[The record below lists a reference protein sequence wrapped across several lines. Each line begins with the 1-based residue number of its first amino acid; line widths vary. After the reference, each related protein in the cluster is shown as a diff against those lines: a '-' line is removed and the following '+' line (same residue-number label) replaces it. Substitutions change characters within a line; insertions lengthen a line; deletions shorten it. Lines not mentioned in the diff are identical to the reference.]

1 MPEKN
6 GVCADSSRIESRQPI
21 HMIVAMQESASEDQI
36 QQVIDYL
43 VNLGFEIHRSTG
55 ARQTVLGAVGAGVEF
70 DIRNLEVLSGVQEA
84 HRISSPYKLAGRSF
98 RPEGT
103 IIQLPNGVRTGRHP
117 K

>member
-1 MPEKN
+1 
-6 GVCADSSRIESRQPI
+6 
-21 HMIVAMQESASEDQI
+21 MIVAMQESASEDQI

-70 DIRNLEVLSGVQEA
+70 DIRNLEVLSGVQA
-84 HRISSPYKLAGRSF
+84 RIASVRLTSSRAVSF

-103 IIQLPNGVRTGRHP
+103 IIHLPNGVELGGP
-117 K
+117 ELS

>member
-1 MPEKN
+1 
-6 GVCADSSRIESRQPI
+6 
-21 HMIVAMQESASEDQI
+21 MIVAMQESASEDQI

-103 IIQLPNGVRTGRHP
+103 IIHLPNGVELGGPEVIVMAGPCSVESREQ
-117 K
+117 